1 MTAAPGPSARLV
13 VSGAV
18 GLNLATAWEAV
29 ADAVGDEQALICGDT
44 IRTWREFDVRAAR
57 IAAALSAAGITAA
70 DNVGLCLFNGNEYS
84 EAQFGAMKVRASP
97 FNINYRY
104 TAEELRSLLDDAD
117 ARAVFYS
124 ADLRDRF
131 AEIAATLPEV
141 RCWIEVGADPG
152 NDAAPFARA
161 YEDLIA
167 GHEPAA
173 RIDRSGEDLWL
184 LFTGGTTG
192 NPKGVMWPHESII
205 GTMGGTYL
213 SMKMAIPTTVDE
225 VVARAL
231 EIRDRGFVTRQ
242 VAAAPLMHGT
252 SGITAL
258 STLLQGGCVLTLPGQ
273 HFDADALFACVQEH
287 RATHLTIVGDAF
299 TRPMLDALRGAAA
312 RGEPYDLS
320 SIFLVM
326 SSGVMWSASMKAA
339 LFEFNPKMK
348 LLDSLGSSEGV
359 GFARKIEDDAH
370 HASTARFSLGPDTIV
385 ITDDGR
391 RVEAGSGEK
400 GRLALGGHLPL
411 GYYKDPVKSAE
422 TFPVI
427 DGKRYSIPGD
437 WATVEADGSIVLL
450 GRGSV
455 CINTGGEK
463 VYPEEVEEALKL
475 VPGIVDANVVGV
487 PDERWGQ
494 AVTAVVQLADGATID
509 DGAIKGAVKE
519 HLAGY
524 KAPKHIV
531 RVPQLLRSSNGKSDY
546 RWAGTTARQALG
558 IED

>member
-1 MTAAPGPSARLV
+1 
-13 VSGAV
+13 VSGVV

-44 IRTWREFDVRAAR
+44 IRTWREFDDRGSR
-57 IAAALSAAGITAA
+57 IAAALAAAGIAA
-70 DNVGLCLFNGNEYS
+70 GDNVGLCLFNGNEYS
-84 EAQFGAMKVRASP
+84 EAQFGTMKVRASP

-152 NDAAPFARA
+152 GSVAPFASA
-161 YEDLIA
+161 YEELVA

-173 RIDRSGEDLWL
+173 RIERSGEDLWL

-205 GTMGGTYL
+205 GTMAGTYQA
-213 SMKMAIPTTVDE
+213 MKMAMPATVDE
-225 VVARAL
+225 VVERVL
-231 EIRDRGFVTRQ
+231 EIRGRGFVTRQ
-242 VAAAPLMHGT
+242 LAAAPLMHGT

-258 STLLQGGCVLTLPGQ
+258 STLIQGGCVLTLPGQ
-273 HFDADALFACVQEH
+273 HFDADALFTCVQHH
-287 RATHLTIVGDAF
+287 RASHLTIVGDAF
-299 TRPMLDALRGAAA
+299 TRPMLDALRGAVE

-359 GFARKIEDDAH
+359 GFARKLEGDAE

-385 ITDDGR
+385 ITEDGR
-391 RVEAGSGEK
+391 VVEAGSGEK

-494 AVTAVVQLADGATID
+494 AVTAVVQLDDGATID
-509 DGAIKGAVKE
+509 DGAIKSAVKE

-524 KAPKHIV
+524 KAPKHII

-546 RWAGTTARQALG
+546 RWAGATAREALG
-558 IED
+558 IDG